1 MALGHLHMVILVPA
15 SSLPPCVT
23 NLISASVGLICLDK
37 KEHTFT
43 LKCRSSF
50 TAVALLQ
57 EIRIELLAY
66 SCVGT

>member
-1 MALGHLHMVILVPA
+1 MALGHLHTVILFPA

-37 KEHTFT
+37 KEHT

-57 EIRIELLAY
+57 EMRIELLAY